1 MSECQVSQTHVKR
14 PKNIFMQEIFLMQQQ
29 NIWLE
34 LEMNRFTMIARLVR
48 LNRDLVSGWVV
59 VTKKRQ
65 GAGKSGGG
73 RSGLWD
79 EDYLQ
84 LELDQDQDQDQG
96 WLLLKKAS
104 REKWIWA
111 LWALGLLAAGARA
124 CDSRANQSAAES

>member
-59 VTKKRQ
+59 VTNKRQ
-65 GAGKSGGG
+65 GAGKSGSG

-79 EDYLQ
+79 YLQ
-84 LELDQDQDQDQG
+84 LELEP
-96 WLLLKKAS
+96 AT
-104 REKWIWA
+104 
-111 LWALGLLAAGARA
+111 LGPINQLPSPEACARP
-124 CDSRANQSAAES
+124 SKGNN